1 MGSSPAS
8 CIALHSARKL
18 SVRRDSS
25 FTTCRREG
33 VRRLSAAG
41 PPWDGTGGPASG
53 WGGGGCLERFEVLA
67 VAVVVLDEAL
77 RAAGREGQ

>member
-1 MGSSPAS
+1 MVSSPAS
-8 CIALHSARKL
+8 RIALHTAL
-18 SVRRDSS
+18 SGQRESS

-33 VRRLSAAG
+33 VRRLSLTG
-41 PPWDGTGGPASG
+41 PPRDGTGGPALG
-53 WGGGGCLERFEVLA
+53 WGGGRGLERFEVLA